1 MMLLL
6 VKALAQTRKITR
18 KSISSV
24 EGQQV
29 ILIVLQLKKKN
40 KTKQEN
46 KCSLTTH
53 SCLPARVQTYQT
65 SQCFLSSHQK
75 GTTITALSS
84 AMMLPLC

>member
-29 ILIVLQLKKKN
+29 ILIVLQLKKKPKQN
-40 KTKQEN
+40 KKTN
-46 KCSLTTH
+46 V
-53 SCLPARVQTYQT
+53 P
-65 SQCFLSSHQK
+65 
-75 GTTITALSS
+75 
-84 AMMLPLC
+84 

>member
-6 VKALAQTRKITR
+6 VKALAQTRKIAR

-29 ILIVLQLKKKN
+29 ILIVLQLKKK

>member
-6 VKALAQTRKITR
+6 LKAIAQTRKITR

-29 ILIVLQLKKKN
+29 ILIVLQLKKK